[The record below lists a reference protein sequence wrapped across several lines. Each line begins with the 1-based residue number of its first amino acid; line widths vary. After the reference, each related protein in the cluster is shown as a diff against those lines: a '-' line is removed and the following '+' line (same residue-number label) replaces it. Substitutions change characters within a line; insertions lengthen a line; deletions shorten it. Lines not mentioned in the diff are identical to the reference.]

1 MIELHIQTFNL
12 VRILNSNICYNKQAM
27 QNFNVT
33 LDQFTGPL
41 DLMLHLIKEKKLDLF
56 DLKIDVLIDQYI
68 HFLNSVENKLEIA
81 SEYLYELTALIE
93 YKSKKCLPVDPK
105 PLDVNDYEEDTK
117 DALVRRLIE
126 YQQFK
131 DISQLLNER
140 FLIRQKQFEK
150 PMEKQ
155 IMDIA
160 DEENIRFVH
169 ADQNDLLK
177 AMQKCLLRFN
187 YNHPNQVRITK
198 TEMSIED
205 RSDQLLM
212 MISTL
217 KEPFS
222 FEDMIQD
229 VQDRSLL
236 IVSFLAILELNR
248 RDFIEFWVQDFEVYF
263 KRGKMYGINT

>member
-1 MIELHIQTFNL
+1 M
-12 VRILNSNICYNKQAM
+12 S
-27 QNFNVT
+27 NFNVT
-33 LDQFTGPL
+33 LDQFSGPL
-41 DLMLHLIKEKKLDLF
+41 DLMLHLIKDKKLDLF
-56 DLKIDVLIDQYI
+56 DLQIDVLIDQYI
-68 HFLNSVENKLEIA
+68 LFLDSVENKLDIA
-81 SEYLYELTALIE
+81 TEYLYELAALLE

-117 DALVRRLIE
+117 DQLVRRLLE

-155 IMDIA
+155 IMEIA
-160 DEENIRFVH
+160 DDENIRFVH

-187 YNHPNQVRITK
+187 YAHPNQVKITK

-205 RSDQLLM
+205 RSEQM
-212 MISTL
+212 VIMISTL

-229 VQDRSLL
+229 VEDQSLL

-248 RDFIEFWVQDFEVYF
+248 RDILEFWVENAEVCF
-263 KRGKMYGINT
+263 KRGSLYGFNA

>member
-1 MIELHIQTFNL
+1 M
-12 VRILNSNICYNKQAM
+12 S
-27 QNFNVT
+27 NFNVS
-33 LDQFTGPL
+33 LNQFTGPL

-56 DLKIDVLIDQYI
+56 DLQIDVLIDQYI
-68 HFLNSVENKLEIA
+68 LFLDSVENKLDIA
-81 SEYLYELTALIE
+81 TEYLYELAALLE

-117 DALVRRLIE
+117 DQLVRRLIE

-155 IMDIA
+155 IMEIA
-160 DEENIRFVH
+160 DDENIRFVH

-187 YNHPNQVRITK
+187 YMHPSQVKITK

-205 RSDQLLM
+205 RSDQM
-212 MISTL
+212 IIMISTL

-229 VQDRSLL
+229 VEDQSLL
-236 IVSFLAILELNR
+236 IVTFLAILELNR
-248 RDFIEFWVQDFEVYF
+248 RDVLEFWVENSEVYF
-263 KRGKMYGINT
+263 KRGRLYGFNT

>member
-1 MIELHIQTFNL
+1 
-12 VRILNSNICYNKQAM
+12 M

-33 LDQFTGPL
+33 LDKFTGPL
-41 DLMLHLIKEKKLDLF
+41 DLMLHLIKDKKLDLF
-56 DLKIDVLIDQYI
+56 NLQIDVLIDQYI
-68 HFLNSVENKLEIA
+68 KYLDSVENKLDIA
-81 SEYLYELTALIE
+81 TEYLYELAALIE

-105 PLDVNDYEEDTK
+105 PLEVNDYEEDTK

-140 FLIRQKQFEK
+140 FLERQKQFEK

-155 IMDIA
+155 LMDIA
-160 DEENIRFVH
+160 DDENIKFVH

-177 AMQKCLLRFN
+177 AMQKCLVRFN
-187 YNHPNQVRITK
+187 YAHPNQVRITK

-205 RSDQLLM
+205 RSDQLVI

-248 RDFIEFWVQDFEVYF
+248 RDVIEFWVENSEIYF
-263 KRGKMYGINT
+263 KRGKTYGFNA

>member
-1 MIELHIQTFNL
+1 M
-12 VRILNSNICYNKQAM
+12 S
-27 QNFNVT
+27 NFNVT
-33 LDQFTGPL
+33 LDQFSGPL

-68 HFLNSVENKLEIA
+68 LFLDSVENKLDIA
-81 SEYLYELTALIE
+81 TDYLYELAALIE

-105 PLDVNDYEEDTK
+105 PLEVNDYEEDTK
-117 DALVRRLIE
+117 DQLVRRLIE

-155 IMDIA
+155 ILDIA
-160 DEENIRFVH
+160 EDENIRFVH
-169 ADQNDLLK
+169 ADQHDLLK

-187 YNHPNQVRITK
+187 YTHPSQVKITK

-205 RSDQLLM
+205 RSEQM
-212 MISTL
+212 IIMISTL

-229 VQDRSLL
+229 VDDRSLL
-236 IVSFLAILELNR
+236 IVTFLAVLELNR
-248 RDFIEFWVQDFEVYF
+248 RDVIEFWIEHSEVYF
-263 KRGKMYGINT
+263 RRGKMYGFNS

>member
-1 MIELHIQTFNL
+1 M
-12 VRILNSNICYNKQAM
+12 S
-27 QNFNVT
+27 NFNVT
-33 LDQFTGPL
+33 LEQFSGPL
-41 DLMLHLIKEKKLDLF
+41 DLMLHLIKDKKLDLF
-56 DLKIDVLIDQYI
+56 DLQVDVLIDQYI
-68 HFLNSVENKLEIA
+68 LFLDSVENKLEIA
-81 SEYLYELTALIE
+81 TEYLYELAALIE
-93 YKSKKCLPVDPK
+93 YKSKKCLPVDHK
-105 PLDVNDYEEDTK
+105 PLEVNDYEEDTK
-117 DALVRRLIE
+117 DQLVRRLIE

-140 FLIRQKQFEK
+140 FLLRQKQFEK

-155 IMDIA
+155 ILDFA

-187 YNHPNQVRITK
+187 YTHPSQVKITK

-205 RSDQLLM
+205 RSEQMIL
-212 MISTL
+212 MISNL

-229 VQDRSLL
+229 VEDRSLL

-248 RDFIEFWVQDFEVYF
+248 RDIIEFWVENTEVYF
-263 KRGKMYGINT
+263 RRGKLYGLDA

>member
-1 MIELHIQTFNL
+1 M
-12 VRILNSNICYNKQAM
+12 S
-27 QNFNVT
+27 NFNVT
-33 LDQFTGPL
+33 LEQFSGPL
-41 DLMLHLIKEKKLDLF
+41 DLMLHLIKDKKLDLF
-56 DLKIDVLIDQYI
+56 DLQVDVLIDQYI
-68 HFLNSVENKLEIA
+68 LFLDSVENKLEIA
-81 SEYLYELTALIE
+81 TEYLYELAALIE

-105 PLDVNDYEEDTK
+105 PLEVNDYEEDTK
-117 DALVRRLIE
+117 DQLVRRLIE

-140 FLIRQKQFEK
+140 FLLRQKQYEK

-155 IMDIA
+155 ILDFA

-187 YNHPNQVRITK
+187 YTHPSQVKITK

-205 RSDQLLM
+205 RSEQMIL
-212 MISTL
+212 MISNL

-229 VQDRSLL
+229 VEDRSLL

-248 RDFIEFWVQDFEVYF
+248 RDIIEFWVENTEVYF
-263 KRGKMYGINT
+263 RRGKLYGLDA

>member
-1 MIELHIQTFNL
+1 M
-12 VRILNSNICYNKQAM
+12 
-27 QNFNVT
+27 
-33 LDQFTGPL
+33 
-41 DLMLHLIKEKKLDLF
+41 
-56 DLKIDVLIDQYI
+56 
-68 HFLNSVENKLEIA
+68 
-81 SEYLYELTALIE
+81 
-93 YKSKKCLPVDPK
+93 PVDPK

-117 DALVRRLIE
+117 DQLVRRLLE

-155 IMDIA
+155 IMEIA
-160 DEENIRFVH
+160 DDENIRFVH

-187 YNHPNQVRITK
+187 YAHPNQVKITK

-205 RSDQLLM
+205 RSEQM
-212 MISTL
+212 VIMISTL
-217 KEPFS
+217 KEPFN

-229 VQDRSLL
+229 VEDQSLL

-248 RDFIEFWVQDFEVYF
+248 RDILEFWVENAEVCF
-263 KRGKMYGINT
+263 KRGSLYGFNA

>member
-1 MIELHIQTFNL
+1 
-12 VRILNSNICYNKQAM
+12 M
-27 QNFNVT
+27 QNFTVT
-33 LDQFTGPL
+33 LDQFSGPL
-41 DLMLHLIKEKKLDLF
+41 DLMLHLIKDKKLDLF
-56 DLKIDVLIDQYI
+56 DLKIDILIDQYI
-68 HFLNSVENKLEIA
+68 LFLNSVENKLDIA
-81 SEYLYELTALIE
+81 TEYLYELAALIE
-93 YKSKKCLPVDPK
+93 YKSKKCLPIDPK
-105 PLDVNDYEEDTK
+105 PLDVNDYEEDSK

-140 FLIRQKQFEK
+140 FILRQKQFEK

-160 DEENIRFVH
+160 EEENIRFVH

-187 YNHPNQVRITK
+187 YTHPNQVKITK

-205 RSDQLLM
+205 RSDQLVL

-229 VQDRSLL
+229 VQDRALL

-248 RDFIEFWVQDFEVYF
+248 RDVLEFWIEETDVCFR
-263 KRGKMYGINT
+263 RGKMYGINT

>member
-1 MIELHIQTFNL
+1 
-12 VRILNSNICYNKQAM
+12 M

-41 DLMLHLIKEKKLDLF
+41 DLMLHLIKDKKLDLF

-68 HFLNSVENKLEIA
+68 LFLDSVDNKLDIA
-81 SEYLYELTALIE
+81 TDYLYELAALIE
-93 YKSKKCLPVDPK
+93 YKSKKCLPIDPK

-140 FLIRQKQFEK
+140 FLLRQKQFEK

-155 IMDIA
+155 IIDFA
-160 DEENIRFVH
+160 EEENIHFVH

-187 YNHPNQVRITK
+187 YTHPNQVKITK

-205 RSDQLLM
+205 RSDQLVIM
-212 MISTL
+212 MSTL

-248 RDFIEFWVQDFEVYF
+248 RDVLEFWIENSEVYF
-263 KRGKMYGINT
+263 RRGKLYGINT